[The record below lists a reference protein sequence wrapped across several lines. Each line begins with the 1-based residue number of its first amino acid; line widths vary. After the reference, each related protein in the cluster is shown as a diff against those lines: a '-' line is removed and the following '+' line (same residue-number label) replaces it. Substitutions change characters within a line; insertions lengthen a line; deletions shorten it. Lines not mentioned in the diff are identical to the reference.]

1 MNIAFI
7 SNVIYPYVTG
17 GAQKRIHE
25 IGRRLADQGHTVT
38 VYGRHFWDGPRTI
51 THEGMTLRAVSPERD
66 LYTDDRRSITEA
78 IEFATHLFAPL
89 RRQINTHDIVDASV
103 FPYFPVLTA
112 KGSTLGADTPL
123 VTTWHEV
130 WGAYW
135 ADYLGRLA
143 PFGNAVERATAAVPQ
158 HPVAVS
164 AVTAD
169 RLARIG
175 PPREQIAVVPNG
187 VSVDEIAAV
196 PPAEE
201 GFDVLFAGRH
211 TPDKNID
218 VFIEA
223 FDRIADDHDATL
235 GIIGEGPETDRLQKR
250 ADRLETADRITFLG
264 FLDEYEDVLAHMHA
278 ADVFASAST
287 REGFGITFVEAM
299 ATDCTVVAA
308 EHPDSA
314 ATEVVGD
321 AGFLPA
327 PTVDAFATTLD
338 RVLAGDRPPEDPVAA
353 ARQYDWDVIAD
364 RMAELYQETYQMC
377 ETR

>member
-1 MNIAFI
+1 M
-7 SNVIYPYVTG
+7 
-17 GAQKRIHE
+17 
-25 IGRRLADQGHTVT
+25 
-38 VYGRHFWDGPRTI
+38 
-51 THEGMTLRAVSPERD
+51 
-66 LYTDDRRSITEA
+66 
-78 IEFATHLFAPL
+78 
-89 RRQINTHDIVDASV
+89 
-103 FPYFPVLTA
+103 
-112 KGSTLGADTPL
+112 
-123 VTTWHEV
+123 
-130 WGAYW
+130 
-135 ADYLGRLA
+135 
-143 PFGNAVERATAAVPQ
+143 
-158 HPVAVS
+158 AVS

-175 PPREQIAVVPNG
+175 PPREQITVVPNG

-218 VFIEA
+218 VLIEA

-250 ADRLETADRITFLG
+250 ADRLATADRITFLG
-264 FLDEYEDVLAHMHA
+264 FLDEYEDVIAHMHA

-364 RMAELYQETYQMC
+364 RMAELYRETYQMC
-377 ETR
+377 GIT